1 MVIIN
6 TAPGVFLG
14 IENCQFLSNLFI
26 GHNFTPFLFGFY
38 HKRPVWTRGENNPYR
53 EVNS

>member
-26 GHNFTPFLFGFY
+26 GHNFTPFLPGFY
-38 HKRPVWTRGENNPYR
+38 HKRQARARGSDER
-53 EVNS
+53 SD